1 MYQTLRLALCLA
13 GAWTALTCGP
23 AAARDITIYS
33 ARDPALTVPI
43 LDVFTR
49 QTGMP
54 VNLVAFKSA
63 DEIAERLTSE
73 GERSPADL
81 IMAADVASL
90 FSMVAKRLT
99 QPTSF
104 PSLEAAVPA
113 NLRHP
118 TGQWIGLSY
127 RIRAIFVS
135 KDRVTELPSSYQD
148 ITDSRY
154 QGRVCIR
161 SGVHPYNAGLFG
173 AMMLKEGHSSTAFF
187 LQGLKHN
194 LARTAAGGDRDVA
207 RDIANNVC
215 DIGIANTYY
224 MGLMLSGA
232 GGPDQKRWAES
243 VRVVLPTFA
252 DGSGSHMNIS
262 GVSVT
267 RHAPN
272 RSDAIVL
279 LEYLLSEAAQQQFA
293 DINFEYPVRPG
304 VPINPILRSFGTP
317 KLDTTTLSAVAGS
330 APRVRELVASIEFD
344 RQIAPTN
351 PRPVA
356 VR

>member
-1 MYQTLRLALCLA
+1 MCNDA
-13 GAWTALTCGP
+13 TA
-23 AAARDITIYS
+23 REITIYS

-43 LDVFTR
+43 LDIFTR
-49 QTGMP
+49 QTGTP

-63 DEIAERLTSE
+63 DEIAARLTTE
-73 GERSPADL
+73 GDRSPADMVL
-81 IMAADVASL
+81 AADVAGL
-90 FSMVAKRLT
+90 FNLVAQRLT

-104 PSLEAAVPA
+104 PSLETSVPA

-127 RIRAIFVS
+127 RIRAFYVS
-135 KDRVTELPSSYQD
+135 KDRVTDLPTTYQD
-148 ITDSRY
+148 ITDARY

-161 SGVHPYNAGLFG
+161 SGSHPYNLGLFG
-173 AMMLKEGHSSTAFF
+173 AMLLKEGYGSTAFY
-187 LQGLKHN
+187 LQGLKYN
-194 LARTAAGGDRDVA
+194 LARTATGGDRDVA

-232 GGPDQKRWAES
+232 GGADQKRWAEA
-243 VRVVLPTFA
+243 VRVILPTFA

-262 GVSVT
+262 GASIT
-267 RHAPN
+267 RYAPN
-272 RSDAIVL
+272 RSEAIML

-304 VPINPILRSFGTP
+304 VPVNPVLLSFGTP
-317 KLDTTTLSAVAGS
+317 KLDTTTLSAVAGY
-330 APRVRELVASIEFD
+330 APRVRELVASVDFD
-344 RQIAPTN
+344 RQITSPNGRAA
-351 PRPVA
+351 A